1 MAAVCTLAA
10 GSQPQVNML
19 LLLAPGYLRP
29 TGLGE
34 YILTHHEQAGFG
46 SFWSQMT
53 RVLSSVQVAYKQL
66 GVSDKKHA
74 SFMCFCSRLCIA
86 NHE

>member
-29 TGLGE
+29 MGLGE
-34 YILTHHEQAGFG
+34 YIWTHHETG
-46 SFWSQMT
+46 WLWDDL
-53 RVLSSVQVAYKQL
+53 VP
-66 GVSDKKHA
+66 SDKGTVICA
-74 SFMCFCSRLCIA
+74 GCLQAAGSVR
-86 NHE
+86 